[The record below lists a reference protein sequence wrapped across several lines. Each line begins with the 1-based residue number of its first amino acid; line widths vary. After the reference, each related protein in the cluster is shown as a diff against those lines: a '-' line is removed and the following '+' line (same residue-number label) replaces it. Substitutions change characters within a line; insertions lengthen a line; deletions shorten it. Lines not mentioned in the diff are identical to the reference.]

1 MAHRMRNSIVAVL
14 ALVAS
19 FALFL
24 PSAAQAFT
32 FDLYE
37 TLDNTAN
44 GTPCEGCPAQILPE
58 DVIDGWLI
66 LMESGDPTSLTD
78 QANQSL
84 WSDAVHFFEER
95 VDEEFVQYI
104 QIFSDGCRSGTEGDV
119 SCFPSYSTVISGPYA
134 FILETDTPTV
144 YTAGVNVYNI
154 YSDAPETQV
163 PEPSAL
169 LLLGSGLAGL
179 ALWGR
184 KHFLA
189 KN

>member
-1 MAHRMRNSIVAVL
+1 MAHQMRNTIVFAL

-19 FALFL
+19 MALFL

-37 TLDNTAN
+37 TIENTAD
-44 GTPCEGCPAQILPE
+44 GTPCEYCPAQLLPE
-58 DVIDGWLI
+58 NVVDGWVI
-66 LMESGDPTSLTD
+66 LMESSGDPTD
-78 QANQSL
+78 QSL
-84 WSDAVHFFEER
+84 WSDAVHFFDYTDEIEE
-95 VDEEFVQYI
+95 VTLQYI
-104 QIFSDGCRSGTEGDV
+104 QILSDGCRSGDEGDV
-119 SCFPSYSTVISGPYA
+119 SCFPSYADVTSGLYA

-144 YTAGVNVYNI
+144 YDAGNIYNI
-154 YSDAPETQV
+154 YSDGPDETQV

-184 KHFLA
+184 KLLKA
-189 KN
+189 TSS